1 MFWGSYL
8 YYRKGPCYIWT
19 PEIKHQRAMVI
30 EDLIKINAELEP
42 IAKAKWE
49 INTAMRRI
57 GLRNL
62 GGKKPMWKWDK
73 KQGKLIRGDGK
84 GVNWYCYATYI
95 LKPKLI
101 PFALACKKDRLN
113 TII

>member
-1 MFWGSYL
+1 
-8 YYRKGPCYIWT
+8 
-19 PEIKHQRAMVI
+19 
-30 EDLIKINAELEP
+30 
-42 IAKAKWE
+42 
-49 INTAMRRI
+49 MRRI

-62 GGKKPMWKWDK
+62 RGKKPIQKWDK

-101 PFALACKKDRLN
+101 PFTLAYKKDCLN

>member
-1 MFWGSYL
+1 M
-8 YYRKGPCYIWT
+8 
-19 PEIKHQRAMVI
+19 KHQRAMAT

-42 IAKAKWE
+42 IAKAEWE

-57 GLRNL
+57 GLCNL
-62 GGKKPMWKWDK
+62 GGKKPVWKWDK

-84 GVNWYCYATYI
+84 GVDWYRYATYI

-101 PFALACKKDRLN
+101 PRGVSRQHHPTAPRTDTRDPART
-113 TII
+113 TIANA